1 VSIMENILHVLQSG
15 LPVLLSQFAVTLVL
29 LGVGIVVYMWVTP
42 FNEFRLIREGSV
54 AAGIMVLGTRI
65 ALSLPLAATLTSSLV
80 VLDIVVWGIVA
91 LAIQLVAF
99 VLASRLMGD
108 LRRMIEAGNVA
119 AALVVVGIQLAVA
132 ILNAGAMA
140 G

>member
-1 VSIMENILHVLQSG
+1 MENILPTLQSG
-15 LPVLLSQFAVTLVL
+15 LPVLLGQLAVTLLL
-29 LGVGIVVYMWVTP
+29 LGVGTVVYMWVTP
-42 FNEFRLIREGSV
+42 FNEPRLIREGSV
-54 AAGIMVLGTRI
+54 AAGIMVLGTLI
-65 ALSLPLAATLTSSLV
+65 ALSLPLAATLASSLV
-80 VLDIVVWGIVA
+80 VLDVLVWGLVA
-91 LAIQLVAF
+91 LAIQLLAF